1 MPNYEKKTLR
11 ARRIKPDVAGTLFP
25 NPSRDGDADPTTVE
39 GLRDRLSE
47 TYAAIKALDE
57 QRARLNELVNRDELA
72 LRLAMGLPIDRNG
85 GLPY

>member
-1 MPNYEKKTLR
+1 MKLKKNPTPGR
-11 ARRIKPDVAGTLFP
+11 ALYAME
-25 NPSRDGDADPTTVE
+25 DADPTTVE

-57 QRARLNELVNRDELA
+57 QRARLNDLVQRDELA

>member
-1 MPNYEKKTLR
+1 MKKIT
-11 ARRIKPDVAGTLFP
+11 IKPTRRRPITSVPLYGTE
-25 NPSRDGDADPTTVE
+25 DADPTTVE

-57 QRARLNELVNRDELA
+57 QRANLNDLVQRDELA